1 MFDTAYVI
9 GMFIQTEQTPNPATI
24 KFLPGQTVLERGVAE
39 FHNEEEAENAPM
51 AQRLLALDGVRSVFF
66 GGDFISVTKDDD
78 ADWELLKTHVLGEVM
93 QHLTAGLPIMN
104 KMPEP
109 SGGSVTEDDDE
120 LVVQIKELLD
130 TRIRPAVAGDGG
142 DISFVRFDDGVV
154 YLKMQGACA
163 GCPSAT
169 ATLKHGIENMLRH
182 YVPEVVRV
190 EQEMEL

>member
-1 MFDTAYVI
+1 M

-39 FHNEEEAENAPM
+39 FHNEEDAMHAPM
-51 AQRLLALDGVRSVFF
+51 AQRLLALDGVKSVFF
-66 GGDFISVTKDDD
+66 GGDFISVTKDSD
-78 ADWELLKTHVLGEVM
+78 ADWDLLKTHILGEIM

-104 KMPEP
+104 KMPEL
-109 SGGSVTEDDDE
+109 SDENAAGDDDDE

-190 EQEMEL
+190 EQEMEM